1 MQRTAG
7 VALLCAAALVCVS
20 CGYALAG
27 RGNALPE
34 KIRII
39 GVPDFTNRSTVANVD
54 RVLADAVRRE
64 FINKGKYEVRPESG
78 GVDGLLTV
86 TIISALP
93 RPKTFDTDNRPSS
106 YVIEVIANVEFKDL
120 TDPAEGGKVLWA
132 NPSFR
137 MTDDYETA
145 GTSGVLDQTALN
157 SASDQALER
166 LGQKFAKDVVTSIF
180 EAF

>member
-1 MQRTAG
+1 MRRTAG
-7 VALLCAAALVCVS
+7 VALLVAAALVCAA

-34 KIRII
+34 KIKII
-39 GVPDFTNRSTVANVD
+39 GVPDFTNRSAVNNVD
-54 RVLADAVRRE
+54 RVLAEAVRRE
-64 FINKGKYEVRPESG
+64 FISKGKYEVRPESG

-86 TIISALP
+86 TIISAMP
-93 RPKTFDTDNRPSS
+93 RPKTFDSENRPSS
-106 YVIEVIANVEFKDL
+106 FVIEVVANVEFKDL

-137 MTDDYETA
+137 MTDDYDLA
-145 GTSGVLDQTALN
+145 GATGTVDATALN